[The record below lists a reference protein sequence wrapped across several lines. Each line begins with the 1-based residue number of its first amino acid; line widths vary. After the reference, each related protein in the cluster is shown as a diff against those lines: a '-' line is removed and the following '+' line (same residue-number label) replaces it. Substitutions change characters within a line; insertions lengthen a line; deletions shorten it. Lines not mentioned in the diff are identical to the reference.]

1 MGVHE
6 ASQSPPLK
14 SAFVCRGGALALPI
28 RSLLLETSKWPKFT
42 QILDKVSVRAQ
53 HMTAI
58 KASAQLDGA
67 GRERGVLQLKA
78 SGERHD
84 GLCPRCL
91 AEGVEEKATIV
102 RTVWQCLCCPTGG
115 TLSEG

>member
-1 MGVHE
+1 MAQV
-6 ASQSPPLK
+6 P
-14 SAFVCRGGALALPI
+14 
-28 RSLLLETSKWPKFT
+28 
-42 QILDKVSVRAQ
+42 QILDGVSVRVQ
-53 HMTAI
+53 HMTVT
-58 KASAQLDGA
+58 KASAQLDGT
-67 GRERGVLQLKA
+67 GRERGELQLKA

-84 GLCPRCL
+84 GLCARCL